1 MKEMQ
6 CELLTSSDLFFVI
19 KKNYNNIYINFYLLK
34 RTNFLLKNN
43 TDRLI
48 YIIQWNNIM
57 IFLPLYLEN
66 LTLVIKYIKIF
77 SRDLLVII
85 KLIGNK

>member
-1 MKEMQ
+1 MSITYKLRP
-6 CELLTSSDLFFVI
+6 LLRN

>member
-1 MKEMQ
+1 MQ

>member
-1 MKEMQ
+1 MSITYKLRP
-6 CELLTSSDLFFVI
+6 LLRN

-34 RTNFLLKNN
+34 RTNLLLKNN
-43 TDRLI
+43 TARLI

-57 IFLPLYLEN
+57 IVLPLYLEN

>member
-1 MKEMQ
+1 M
-6 CELLTSSDLFFVI
+6 
-19 KKNYNNIYINFYLLK
+19 
-34 RTNFLLKNN
+34 
-43 TDRLI
+43 
-48 YIIQWNNIM
+48 II
-57 IFLPLYLEN
+57 LPLYLEN